1 MDTGGEAIDRVN
13 EAEQTAGVGPVSSCV
28 GKREEFEVEALNR
41 KEIFSHC
48 KDFLEMRHASI
59 QC

>member
-1 MDTGGEAIDRVN
+1 MN
-13 EAEQTAGVGPVSSCV
+13 EAEQTAGVGPVSSSV
-28 GKREEFEVEALNR
+28 EKREEFEVEALNR

-48 KDFLEMRHASI
+48 KDFLEMWHASI